1 MPKNDNINKVLVIG
15 SGPIIIGQA
24 AEFDYAGTQ
33 ACRTLKQ
40 ENIETVLVNSNPA
53 TIMTDQDMA
62 SQVYLEP
69 LQVDV
74 IQNILLREKCDA
86 LLASLGGQTALNLA
100 MELFESGF
108 LAKHK
113 IKLLGTQAAGIKK
126 GEDREEFRNAML
138 KINVPCIPSGIAHDL
153 AEAIELADDIGYPVI
168 VRPAFTLGGTGGGIT
183 ANLEELRE
191 IAATGL
197 EVSRVHQVLIEKSIA
212 GWKEIEFE
220 VVRDADGYAITV
232 CSMENFDPVGVHTG
246 DSIVMAPALTLK
258 SEEYDMLRN
267 AALRIVEELEIEGG
281 CNVQF
286 ALHPANGEYAVIEV
300 NPRLSRSSALAS
312 KATGY
317 PIAKVATKIALGYSL
332 HEIRNEF
339 TGKAWA
345 ATEPVI
351 DYVVTKIP
359 KWPFDKFVHAKRNL
373 GTQMKATGEIMSIA
387 STTEGSLLKAIRSL
401 EQGFV
406 TLTKPSMRELSDND
420 LMEVILQ
427 VDDRRLF
434 YLAEVMRRGKS
445 IDELYDIT
453 QISPYFLNV
462 VKNIVDLESALI
474 KLKEEKH
481 LEKLSFRELH
491 EIPEL
496 KQLMIQAAKWSFS
509 ETALSNLLGM
519 EYSYIQKIWRE
530 IGIRTVYKTIDTG
543 AGESKAES
551 PYYYGCLELAGESGQ
566 SDSNVKIKSSAEIN
580 SEYNGVSEY
589 DEKSEISVT
598 DETAKKKKIVVLG
611 SGPIRI
617 GQGIEFD
624 YCSVHCVQALKTCGY
639 ESIIINNNPETVST
653 DFDTSDRLYFEPLM
667 IDDVARVLAKE
678 NPDGVI
684 CQFGGQT
691 AIKLIEDVSN
701 LGYTILGT
709 SADDVDRAEDRA
721 RFDQVLENCQVPRP
735 QAASV
740 YTTKE
745 ALAAASD
752 LGYPVLLRPSY
763 VLGGQGM
770 MICNNAQAIEEFMAI
785 INLQAQEHPILIDK
799 YLKGTELEVDALSD
813 GTNVLIP
820 GIMEHLE
827 KAGVHS
833 GDSISI
839 FPAYV
844 SDKVKEKIVAYTE
857 RLAKELNVKGLINI
871 QFILYNYEVYVLEV
885 NPRSSRTVPYISK
898 VTGLPIVDLATRL
911 MVGSSFEELDL
922 PTGLYANYP
931 AVYAIKAPVFS
942 FEKLHNVDTVLGP
955 EMKSTGEVL
964 GLSEHYADAMYKAI
978 LASGFKFPVK
988 GSAILMWV
996 SDTDRAELLPLA
1008 ERLYDLGFDFYA
1020 TGGTANYLNRHGL
1033 PTSVVK
1039 YSDTNGHDV
1048 QSFIRSGKVKLFINT
1063 ARSGE
1068 TQGLG
1073 FTLRRLC
1080 IEHGIATLTS
1090 LDTLVAV
1097 TECLEKDLDVNDLT
1111 TYTIAE
1117 FAEIVRQTRHFNK
1130 PINEMTMDEIKTI
1143 RKQSD
1148 NIEIEL

>member
-1 MPKNDNINKVLVIG
+1 MPKNDEIKKVMVIG

-40 ENIETVLVNSNPA
+40 ENVETILVNSNPA

-100 MELFESGF
+100 MELSESGF
-108 LAKHK
+108 LAEHK

-126 GEDREEFRNAML
+126 GEDREEFRDAMF

-153 AEAIELADDIGYPVI
+153 DECAILAEEIGYPVI
-168 VRPAFTLGGTGGGIT
+168 VRPAFTLGGTGGGIA

-197 EVSRVHQVLIEKSIA
+197 EVSRVHQVLIEKAIA

-220 VVRDADGYAITV
+220 VVRDAEGYAVTV

-258 SEEYDMLRN
+258 SEEFDMLRS

-317 PIAKVATKIALGYSL
+317 PIAKVATKIALGYTL

-373 GTQMKATGEIMSIA
+373 GTQMKATGEIMAIA
-387 STTEGSLLKAIRSL
+387 GTPEGSLLKAIRSL

-406 TLTKPSMRELSDND
+406 TLTKPSMRELSDAD

-434 YLAEVMRRGKS
+434 YLAEVIRRGKS
-445 IDELYDIT
+445 LAELYELT
-453 QISPYFLNV
+453 QISPYFLNTI
-462 VKNIVDLESALI
+462 KNIVDLESALT
-474 KLKEEKH
+474 KLKENRN
-481 LEKLSFRELH
+481 LQELTLDELQ

-509 ETALSNLLGM
+509 ETALSNLLGI
-519 EYSYIQKIWRE
+519 EHLYIQQIWQN

-543 AGESKAES
+543 AGELKAES
-551 PYYYGCLELAGESGQ
+551 PYFYGCLEIAEDNKNAES
-566 SDSNVKIKSSAEIN
+566 VSAA
-580 SEYNGVSEY
+580 
-589 DEKSEISVT
+589 
-598 DETAKKKKIVVLG
+598 ETGKKKKIVVLG

-624 YCSVHCVQALKTCGY
+624 YCSVHCVQALKACGY

-653 DFDTSDRLYFEPLM
+653 DFDTSDRLYFEPLTL
-667 IDDVARVLAKE
+667 DDVARVLAEEK
-678 NPDGVI
+678 PDGVI

-691 AIKLIEDVSN
+691 AIKLIEGVSN

-721 RFDQVLENCQVPRP
+721 RFDQVLETCQIPRP
-735 QAASV
+735 LAASV
-740 YTTKE
+740 YTTEE
-745 ALAAASD
+745 ALLAASE

-770 MICNNAQAIEEFMAI
+770 VICNDARAIEEYMEI
-785 INLQAQEHPILIDK
+785 INRQTQDHPILIDK

-827 KAGVHS
+827 RAGVHS

-839 FPAYV
+839 FPAYI
-844 SDKVKEKIVAYTE
+844 SDKVKEKIVIYTE
-857 RLAKELNVKGLINI
+857 RLAKELNVIGLINI

-911 MVGSSFEELDL
+911 MTGIDFAELGL
-922 PTGLYANYP
+922 STGLYADYP
-931 AVYAIKAPVFS
+931 SVYAIKVPVFS

-988 GSAILMWV
+988 NSAILMWV
-996 SDTDRAELLPLA
+996 SDNDRAELLPLA
-1008 ERLYDLGFDFYA
+1008 ERLYNLGFDFYA
-1020 TGGTANYLNRHGL
+1020 TGGTANYLNRHAI

-1039 YSDTNGHDV
+1039 YSDMNGRDV

-1063 ARSGE
+1063 ARSAE
-1068 TQGLG
+1068 TRGLG

-1080 IEHGIATLTS
+1080 IEHGIATITS

-1097 TECLEKDLDVNDLT
+1097 TECLEKDLNVNDLT

-1117 FAEIVRQTRHFNK
+1117 FADIVKQTRHFNK
-1130 PINEMTMDEIKTI
+1130 PVNEMTMDEIKTM
-1143 RKQSD
+1143 RKKFD